1 MNNLQEVWS
10 KRFNHYMTEVQK
22 YMRFVFT
29 GHLALV
35 LVFVI
40 GAVGYQYSEWLKVV
54 ASTFPAEWIVALA
67 IGFILAL
74 SRPVTLLREPDQV
87 YLLPLESKMSTYF
100 RSALKWTFWSQI
112 GLAFI
117 IYIVAMPLLKTVTEL
132 SSGQIWLGL
141 AIIIVLKYLN
151 VQIEF
156 NYRYANRGAS
166 LIIDRIT
173 RGILSILTVQ
183 SALTAG
189 YSYVIIFIILLFVYN
204 RTLAKRVKLQPIPYE
219 HFVKVEQNRMMG
231 FYRFANYFTDVPHL
245 QGSIRRRGWLN
256 FIYSIVQYGQKSTQS
271 YLVYRTFIRTDDHFY
286 LWVRLTAISG
296 LIALFV
302 SIPVVTWVVAA
313 ALAFATTIQLKYA
326 LLSSGDFRMDR
337 LYPVDGAQ
345 RKNAVRKVLRLFM
358 VVQAIIVMLCSL
370 GQPLFFVTGIIVIVV
385 SEITFQMTKDPS
397 IEY

>member
-35 LVFVI
+35 LVFVV

-54 ASTFPAEWIVALA
+54 ANTFPAEWIVA
-67 IGFILAL
+67 IVTGIILAL

-87 YLLPLESKMSTYF
+87 YLLPLESKMPTYF
-100 RSALKWTFWSQI
+100 SRALKWTFWSQI
-112 GLAFI
+112 GLVTI
-117 IYIVAMPLLKTVTEL
+117 IYIVGIPLLKAVTEL
-132 SSGQIWLGL
+132 TSAQIWLTL
-141 AIIIVLKYLN
+141 AVIVALKYLN
-151 VQIEF
+151 VHIEY

-166 LIIDRIT
+166 LIIDKMT

-183 SALTAG
+183 SALTEG
-189 YSYVIIFIILLFVYN
+189 YSYVIIFIVLLFVYN
-204 RTLAKRVKLQPIPYE
+204 RTLAKRVKTQPIPYE

-245 QGSIRRRGWLN
+245 HGSIRRRGWLN
-256 FIYSIVQYGQKSTQS
+256 SLYSIVPYSQKSTQS
-271 YLVYRTFIRTDDHFY
+271 YLVYRTFVRTDDHFY

-302 SIPVVTWVVAA
+302 NIPIVTWVVAA

-337 LYPVDGAQ
+337 LYPVDSSQ

-358 VVQAIIVMLCSL
+358 VVQAIIVMLCSM
-370 GQPLFFVTGIIVIVV
+370 GQPMFFVTGIMIIVI

-397 IEY
+397 TEY

>member
-10 KRFNHYMTEVQK
+10 KRFNHYITEVQK

-35 LVFVI
+35 LVFVV

-54 ASTFPAEWIVALA
+54 ANTFPAEWIVA
-67 IGFILAL
+67 IVTGIILAL

-87 YLLPLESKMSTYF
+87 YLLALESKMSTYF
-100 RSALKWTFWSQI
+100 SRALNWTFWSQV
-112 GLAFI
+112 GLVSI
-117 IYIVAMPLLKTVTEL
+117 IYIAGIPLLNVVTDL
-132 SSGQIWLGL
+132 STSQIWLIF

-151 VQIEF
+151 VHIEF
-156 NYRYANRGAS
+156 NYRYANRGTS
-166 LIIDRIT
+166 IIIDQLT

-183 SALTAG
+183 SGLTEG
-189 YSYVIIFIILLFVYN
+189 YSYVVIFLVLLFVYN
-204 RTLAKRVKLQPIPYE
+204 RTLAKRVKVQPIPYE

-231 FYRFANYFTDVPHL
+231 FYRFANYFTNVPHL
-245 QGSIRRRGWLN
+245 HGSIRRRGWLN
-256 FIYSIVQYGQKSTQS
+256 FIYSIVPFSQKSTQS

-302 SIPVVTWVVAA
+302 NIPIVTWIVAA

-337 LYPVDGAQ
+337 LYPVEINQ

-358 VVQAIIVMLCSL
+358 VIQAFVVMLCSF
-370 GQPLFFVTGIIVIVV
+370 GQPLFFVAGIIIIAIN
-385 SEITFQMTKDPS
+385 ELTFQLTKDPS